1 VGSTLVD
8 GQAPKENFVA
18 KKSPAEFAVCL
29 HSPRST
35 SLEGVPALC
44 RLLTCGAAP
53 QQLYKENELPG
64 GHIIMLG
71 PGNQVSLHY
80 LYLRVQ
86 RGGASRACAST
97 VRVCARAFGRA
108 P

>member
-1 VGSTLVD
+1 MGSTLID

-35 SLEGVPALC
+35 PLEGVPALC

-53 QQLYKENELPG
+53 QQLYKDNELPG

-71 PGNQVSLHY
+71 PGNQVSLHH
-80 LYLRVQ
+80 LCLRVH
-86 RGGASRACAST
+86 RAAVHP
-97 VRVCARAFGRA
+97 VRVRARCVCAREL
-108 P
+108 